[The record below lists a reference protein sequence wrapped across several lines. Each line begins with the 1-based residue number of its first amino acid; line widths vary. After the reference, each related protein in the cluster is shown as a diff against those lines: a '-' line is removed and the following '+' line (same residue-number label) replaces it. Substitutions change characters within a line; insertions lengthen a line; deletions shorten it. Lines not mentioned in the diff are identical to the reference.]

1 MSIVVLDDW
10 IILYLIT
17 VIDSVLMLKHGDTDG
32 PAHTSNSFQNRRK
45 AFW

>member
-10 IILYLIT
+10 IILYLIR

-32 PAHTSNSFQNRRK
+32 PAHTSNPFQIHK
-45 AFW
+45 EGSW